1 MNREGF
7 TLVEV
12 LISVFILCLILIYVV
27 GIYSGI
33 IHTSRDEEMRILALN
48 QNIKVIEQLKDKYYS
63 SGDSMTLFHEYTYS
77 EDLYGDGVLYETSVC
92 PEKINIVSDEENID
106 DGIYKV
112 TYGSDDLVGRAGS
125 NSELYRVEV
134 KTKVRGKSI
143 KGTDMVVYLSP
154 VRKE

>member
-12 LISVFILCLILIYVV
+12 LISIFILCLILIYVV

-33 IHTSRDEEMRILALN
+33 IYTSRDEEMRILALN

-63 SGDSMTLFHEYTYS
+63 SGDSMTLFQEYTYS
-77 EDLYGDGVLYETSVC
+77 EDLYGDGVLYETSII
-92 PEKINIVSDEENID
+92 PEKITFVSDEDDIEND
-106 DGIYKV
+106 KYKIAF
-112 TYGSDDLVGRAGS
+112 GSEDLVWGAGS
-125 NSELYRVEV
+125 NSELYRVTVE
-134 KTKVRGKSI
+134 TKVRGKSI